1 MLRGWAGA
9 ADGPDVPVAVDEV
22 VDEPV
27 DNPSSR
33 GITVRVVWMSVWIRE
48 IFKIVARNLLRTLS

>member
-9 ADGPDVPVAVDEV
+9 AGGPDVPVAVDEV

-33 GITVRVVWMSVWIRE
+33 GITVRVVWISVWIRE
-48 IFKIVARNLLRTLS
+48 IFKIAARNLLRTLS